1 MSTKRFFYIL
11 CAITAGLLIV
21 GGVAY
26 YYASRN
32 LQAGTSELSRRL
44 ADEQLADAKISDL
57 QDLESQYQR
66 LKPLIPVIYAAL
78 PDQKNQ
84 SQIAIQLRNI
94 ASQSGMTLDSLS
106 FAASTSPGPIS
117 QTVKV
122 GDVLAVPISFQLG
135 GSYAQ
140 LQTFLNLQEHLNRY
154 TNMTSLT
161 ISGTDNQLKFDVSL
175 NAFVK
180 P

>member
-11 CAITAGLLIV
+11 CGIMAALILI

-26 YYASRN
+26 YFANKNLAS
-32 LQAGTSELSRRL
+32 GTVELSRHL
-44 ADEQLADAKISDL
+44 ADEQLADQKISDL
-57 QDLESQYQR
+57 QDLDAQYQR
-66 LKPLIPVIYAAL
+66 LKPLLPVINEAL
-78 PDQKNQ
+78 PNQKNQ

-94 ASQSGMTLDSLS
+94 ASQSGMTLDSLTFTS
-106 FAASTSPGPIS
+106 STAPGPIS

-135 GSYAQ
+135 GSYDQ
-140 LQTFLNLQEHLNRY
+140 LQAFLNLQEHLNRY

-161 ISGTDNQLKFDVSL
+161 ISGANNQLKFDVSL